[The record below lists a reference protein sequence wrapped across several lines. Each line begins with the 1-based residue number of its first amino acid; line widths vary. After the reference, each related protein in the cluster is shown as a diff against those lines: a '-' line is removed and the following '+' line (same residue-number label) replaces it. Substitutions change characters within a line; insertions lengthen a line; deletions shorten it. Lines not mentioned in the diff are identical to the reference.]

1 MTSSQ
6 RQGEPGGSEASRD
19 IIASPASQVTR
30 ALSGCVRKNLLRFD
44 PGRQDVYLGE
54 WRTLCHPIHRTPR
67 PTCRTTT
74 VGSTSPGC
82 TGRIF
87 CGRRTECGR
96 RLRRSARAIWLVD
109 PNPMPPVGCS
119 GLLSQR
125 QCPNPPPYR
134 CSVSASPEWPH
145 GAGGSGRRRRNIIGK

>member
-1 MTSSQ
+1 
-6 RQGEPGGSEASRD
+6 
-19 IIASPASQVTR
+19 
-30 ALSGCVRKNLLRFD
+30 VRKNLLRFD

-145 GAGGSGRRRRNIIGK
+145 GAGGSGRR